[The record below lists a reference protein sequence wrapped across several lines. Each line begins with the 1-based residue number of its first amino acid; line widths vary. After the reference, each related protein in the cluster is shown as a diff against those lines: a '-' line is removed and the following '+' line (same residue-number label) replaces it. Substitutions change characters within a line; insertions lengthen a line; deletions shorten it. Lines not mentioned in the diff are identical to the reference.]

1 MTDDTCNVCGLPNEL
16 CVCQDVE
23 KESALINVKV
33 EKRKYGKLWAVVSG
47 IEADSGELKN
57 IVKQIKNRLACGG
70 TVKGKSIEILYGRN
84 ERNKELVEVL
94 TSLGFNKDSI
104 NFS

>member
-1 MTDDTCNVCGLPNEL
+1 MTEDTCNVCGLPKEL

-23 KESALINVKV
+23 KESTLINVKI
-33 EKRKYGKLWAVVSG
+33 EKRKYGKLWAIVSG
-47 IEADSGELKN
+47 IEADNVELKN
-57 IVKQIKNRLACGG
+57 IVKQIKNKLACGG
-70 TVKGKSIEILYGRN
+70 TVKGRSIEILYGRN

-94 TSLGFNKDSI
+94 TGLGFNKDSI